1 MATKNQPVKEVRL
14 GRIKAVIWKNPGS
27 NGNGPLLNTTL
38 ARLYKEP
45 ESDNWKE
52 SQSLGRHVFYNNSA
66 FGGNDPA
73 TGPDDDAAVALDKQA
88 LLPGQT
94 ATFDNYTSYVLGI
107 NGIMIDLAGL
117 PER

>member
-1 MATKNQPVKEVRL
+1 MTIAAHNRVNQVKRWLFGVRLEKEAIMATKNQPVKEVRL

-52 SQSLGRHVFYNNSA
+52 SQTLGR
-66 FGGNDPA
+66 GE
-73 TGPDDDAAVALDKQA
+73 
-88 LLPGQT
+88 PG
-94 ATFDNYTSYVLGI
+94 VR
-107 NGIMIDLAGL
+107 
-117 PER
+117 P